1 MFDVFAILFA
11 LPNMVQ
17 TFQNPMFIKTLSY
30 RASKEDLILSSKQLL
45 GIIRQCFVNTLN
57 KERTLTYEIKTLML
71 DVLPNTNL
79 FIVQGTGYLYLRH
92 YLTIGNSI
100 KDVAQR
106 ATVESIMKGIIIY

>member
-1 MFDVFAILFA
+1 MFNVFAILFP

-45 GIIRQCFVNTLN
+45 GIIRIWSVNTLN
-57 KERTLTYEIKTLML
+57 KEHTLTYGIKTLML

-79 FIVQGTGYLYLRH
+79 FIVQGTGYHYLRH
-92 YLTIGNSI
+92 HLTTGNSI
-100 KDVAQR
+100 NDVDQQ
-106 ATVESIMKGIIIY
+106 ATVESIKKGIIIY

>member
-1 MFDVFAILFA
+1 M
-11 LPNMVQ
+11 
-17 TFQNPMFIKTLSY
+17 
-30 RASKEDLILSSKQLL
+30 
-45 GIIRQCFVNTLN
+45 NTLN

-92 YLTIGNSI
+92 RYLTKGNSI
-100 KDVAQR
+100 NDVAQR